1 MTTFDWPA
9 TLVPRHIEIL
19 PPRATQG
26 LTTSLT
32 QFTQVQAS
40 VRPPFT
46 VAMEFDQLFGP
57 DVLAWRAMM
66 ALLEG
71 RANLARLPLFDLWY
85 RASDADIVAG
95 RVLHGDGSG
104 FSDAASYLTADL
116 SGVTVSGVQGQ
127 RTIMVDFGVY
137 GRLLTAGHYF
147 GIGDHP
153 YIASGIS
160 WAGTVA
166 TIRCSPTLRIDY
178 TAEAL
183 RLKPVMVG
191 RQTSDD
197 GGALKLSNLR
207 HGGPTI
213 VFQED
218 FTKLWPYSP

>member
-1 MTTFDWPA
+1 MSTFDWPA
-9 TLVPRHIEIL
+9 TLVPRHIQIL

-32 QFTQVQAS
+32 QFTQAQAAI
-40 VRPPFT
+40 RPPFL
-46 VAMEFDQLFGP
+46 VSMEFDELFGD
-57 DVLAWRAMM
+57 DVLAWRAFM

-71 RANLARLPLFDLWY
+71 RANLARIPLFDLWF
-85 RASDADIVAG
+85 RAKDADIVAG

-116 SGVTVSGVQGQ
+116 SGVTVTGVQGQ
-127 RTIMVDFGVY
+127 RNIVVDFGVY
-137 GRLLTAGHYF
+137 GRLLKAGHYF
-147 GIGDHP
+147 GIGDQP
-153 YIASGIS
+153 YIASGIT

-166 TIRCSPTLRIDY
+166 TIRCSPTLRIAY
-178 TAEAL
+178 TAEPL

-191 RQTSDD
+191 RMTGDD

-207 HGGPTI
+207 HGAPQV

>member
-9 TLVPRHIEIL
+9 TLVPRDIEIL
-19 PPRATQG
+19 PPNATQG

-32 QFTQVQAS
+32 QFTQVQAA

-46 VAMEFDQLFGP
+46 VTMDFDALFGD
-57 DVLAWRAMM
+57 DVLAWRAIM

-85 RASDADIVAG
+85 RANDAAIVAG
-95 RVLHGDGSG
+95 RVLHGDGAG

-116 SGVTVSGVQGQ
+116 SGVVVSGVQGQ
-127 RTIMVDFGVY
+127 RNIAVDFGVY
-137 GRLLTAGHYF
+137 GQLLKAGQYF

-153 YIASGIS
+153 YLASGIT

-166 TIRCSPTLRIDY
+166 TIRCSPTLRIAY
-178 TAEAL
+178 SAQPL
-183 RLKPVMVG
+183 KLKPTMIG
-191 RQTSDD
+191 RQTRDD
-197 GGALKLSNLR
+197 GGALKLKNLR
-207 HGGPTI
+207 HGAPSI

-218 FTKLWPYSP
+218 FTALYPWS